1 MMPAAVEHMNS
12 ILICAIQ
19 YMMRYTYRKIL
30 STLYSDGSKSIL
42 KNESKTINYNLR
54 FLEKYLTS
62 SIND

>member
-12 ILICAIQ
+12 ILICAK
-19 YMMRYTYRKIL
+19 YMMRYSYRKIL
-30 STLYSDGSKSIL
+30 STVYSDGSKSIL